1 MNDNDFVKDQSL
13 AIIEVL
19 KDALKAKQEQL
30 KTMCILLVISILS
43 NLLIVGG
50 FLYYNSQY
58 DYQTETVTTTTVEQE
73 TDGDSEIHN
82 IFGDQY
88 NDTSSHYE

>member
-19 KDALKAKQEQL
+19 KDALRAKQEQL
-30 KTMCILLVISILS
+30 RTLCVLLVISILS

-50 FLYYNSQY
+50 FLYYNFQY
-58 DYQTETVTTTTVEQE
+58 DYQTETVTTTTVDQE
-73 TDGDSEIHN
+73 TDGDSEIQN
-82 IFGDQY
+82 IFGEQY